1 MIFLE
6 IKYWKYIDEFNSKEK
21 NIKRLNESM

>member
-6 IKYWKYIDEFNSKEK
+6 KNIWKYIDEFNSKEK